1 MKKILSLIILLI
13 ALTSCLAKVDLEQK
27 GNITFDLNKSIA
39 RSINSSTTAI
49 DIIIHEKGKPETAQA
64 KSIVHTPGA
73 KHQVEFK
80 DLVEGDWHILITF
93 REGQYT
99 LGIYEDII
107 NVSSSSK
114 TVVDTKEQKLRKV
127 TSPYTSSDYFIAN
140 GQINAIPDA
149 IAIEYLGHT
158 YWDYQSQDNANIVFE
173 LSQNENFSS
182 KQDISAINSIII
194 KYDTVE
200 SIGLINYVQ
209 PETKYYWR
217 AKITSSYSGASLTS
231 YSDTFN
237 FTTIKQSIRPIYITT
252 DIAEGEIL
260 SNATLVSS
268 PKYIYPEYRGLVYSV
283 YPQTDEANIELE
295 FSTVQDFS
303 SNVQTPYSYS
313 SIAGSS
319 GLMYSALSDII
330 PQLTNSTFPSTIY
343 WRAKTTSID
352 SNIPVSYS
360 KTFSFTVTN

>member
-27 GNITFDLNKSIA
+27 GNITFDLSKSIA

-127 TSPYTSSDYFIAN
+127 TEAYTDQYGTYIADGATN
-140 GQINAIPDA
+140 VMTGNVAIV
-149 IAIEYLGHT
+149 YLGHT
-158 YWDYQSQDNANIVFE
+158 YYDTMTYYQPATIIFE
-173 LSQNENFSS
+173 LSDTLDFSTIITS
-182 KQDISAINSIII
+182 SETSASMTGTYVYSAFNSSVGDGFEAN
-194 KYDTVE
+194 K
-200 SIGLINYVQ
+200 
-209 PETKYYWR
+209 KYYWR
-217 AKITSSYSGASLTS
+217 AKITSSYSGTELTS
-231 YSDTFN
+231 YSN
-237 FTTIKQSIRPIYITT
+237 
-252 DIAEGEIL
+252 
-260 SNATLVSS
+260 
-268 PKYIYPEYRGLVYSV
+268 
-283 YPQTDEANIELE
+283 
-295 FSTVQDFS
+295 
-303 SNVQTPYSYS
+303 
-313 SIAGSS
+313 
-319 GLMYSALSDII
+319 
-330 PQLTNSTFPSTIY
+330 
-343 WRAKTTSID
+343 
-352 SNIPVSYS
+352 
-360 KTFSFTVTN
+360 TFSFTTGTP